1 MNAQVLQAT
10 AWVVVALTILITLL
24 SLQVSRL
31 RLRHRVTWGDGGHK
45 DLVIAIRTHGNTLEQ
60 SLLFVA
66 MLICHAFLPGA
77 SAAMVAATGGTF
89 VAARLLYWLAVQA
102 RRLPLRQ
109 VAHLTS
115 VGCQLALTVIV
126 ARLAWPA

>member
-1 MNAQVLQAT
+1 MNAQVLQVT
-10 AWVVVALTILITLL
+10 TWVVVALTVLITVL

-45 DLVIAIRTHGNTLEQ
+45 DLSVAIRTHGNTLEQ
-60 SLLFVA
+60 SLLFLT
-66 MLICHAFLPGA
+66 MLLCHALLPAA
-77 SAAMVAATGGTF
+77 SAGAVAVTGGMF

-109 VAHLTS
+109 IAHLTS
-115 VGCQLALTVIV
+115 VGCQLALTLIV